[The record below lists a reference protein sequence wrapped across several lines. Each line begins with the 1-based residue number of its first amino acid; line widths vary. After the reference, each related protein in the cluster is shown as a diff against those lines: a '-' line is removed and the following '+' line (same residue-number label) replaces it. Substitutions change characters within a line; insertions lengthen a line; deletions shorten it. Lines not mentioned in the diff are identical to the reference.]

1 MRYTLPYGGKHA
13 GAAVRDGA
21 ASNTRVNS
29 TILLLPPLY
38 SLSPVISTPSARDA
52 EVNAAA

>member
-1 MRYTLPYGGKHA
+1 MEVTTPVQVSETERLVTPVPRA
-13 GAAVRDGA
+13 
-21 ASNTRVNS
+21 NS
-29 TILLLPPLY
+29 TSLLLPPLY